1 MSVIYCSECGKKHE
15 YNFAKPNFCSSCGSP
30 FGAAKLKK
38 QKPKEEEEEEDYDDE
53 EEDEDEEDFD
63 DDGESFTNASRVP
76 NIRKIQVEVETSA
89 VYSTFDLGSLIGSES
104 NPVPKGSK
112 PQRRSR
118 PTSLEDFKQKRK

>member
-15 YNFAKPNFCSSCGSP
+15 YNFAKPNFCSSCGGS
-30 FGAAKLKK
+30 FGAVKLKK
-38 QKPKEEEEEEDYDDE
+38 QKPKEEEEGDY
-53 EEDEDEEDFD
+53 EDEDEEDFE
-63 DDGESFTNASRVP
+63 DDGESFTNSTRVP

-104 NPVPKGSK
+104 NPVPKGSL
-112 PQRRSR
+112 PQRRNR

>member
-15 YNFAKPNFCSSCGSP
+15 YNFAKPNFCSSCGNP

-104 NPVPKGSK
+104 NPVPKGST
-112 PQRRSR
+112 PQRRNR

>member
-15 YNFAKPNFCSSCGSP
+15 YNFAKPNFCSSCGSS

-38 QKPKEEEEEEDYDDE
+38 QKPKEEEEEGDY
-53 EEDEDEEDFD
+53 EDEDEEDFE
-63 DDGESFTNASRVP
+63 DDGESFTNSTRVP

-104 NPVPKGSK
+104 NPVPKGSL
-112 PQRRSR
+112 PQRRNR

>member
-38 QKPKEEEEEEDYDDE
+38 QKPKEEEEEDYEDEDE
-53 EEDEDEEDFD
+53 YEDEEDFE
-63 DDGESFTNASRVP
+63 DDGESFTNSTRVP
-76 NIRKIQVEVETSA
+76 NIRKIQVDIETA
-89 VYSTFDLGSLIGSES
+89 AHYNTFDLGSIIGSES
-104 NPVPKGSK
+104 NPVPKGST
-112 PQRRSR
+112 PRRKNR

>member
-15 YNFAKPNFCSSCGSP
+15 YNFAKPNFCSSCGVS
-30 FGAAKLKK
+30 FGAVKLKK
-38 QKPKEEEEEEDYDDE
+38 QKPKEEEEDDY
-53 EEDEDEEDFD
+53 EDEDEEDFE
-63 DDGESFTNASRVP
+63 DDGESFTNSTRVP

-104 NPVPKGSK
+104 NPVPKGSL
-112 PQRRSR
+112 PQRRNR